1 MNFKTSYTLLK
12 KYAANILMVGFAVI
26 MVFVPGTKSWVL
38 QQLVSV
44 GLFKASIDKEGV
56 NAITPEKSSFS
67 YTDAAGNAANT
78 AGLKG
83 KVVFINFW
91 ASWCPPCQAEMP
103 SLQGL
108 YNKLKDDNRFVFLFI
123 NEDEDKEKAT
133 AYLKKNNYTFP
144 VYSTAGPVPNEIYS
158 GSLPTTI
165 VLDKDGKVVLK
176 KEGMAGYDTEAFIQQ
191 LKDLL

>member
-1 MNFKTSYTLLK
+1 MNFKNLYTTLK
-12 KYAANILMVGFAVI
+12 KNVANILLIGFVMI
-26 MVFVPGTKSWVL
+26 MVFVPSAKSWVL

-44 GLFKASIDKEGV
+44 GLFKANIKKEGV
-56 NAITPEKSSFS
+56 NAITPENSSFS
-67 YTDAAGNAANT
+67 YTDAAGITVST

-103 SLQGL
+103 SLHGL

-133 AYLKKNNYTFP
+133 TYLKKNNYSFP
-144 VYSTAGPVPNEIYS
+144 IYSTAGPV
-158 GSLPTTI
+158 
-165 VLDKDGKVVLK
+165 
-176 KEGMAGYDTEAFIQQ
+176 
-191 LKDLL
+191 